1 MKKKTMLL
9 NLTVFFFQ
17 IIASVTGIYFPL
29 EKLNKI
35 ESRDIFSSRKIE

>member
-1 MKKKTMLL
+1 MKKNNAIKFNCL
-9 NLTVFFFQ
+9 FFQ